1 VGVAGRIRDEDVAAV
16 RERSPIADVVA
27 EYVQLRGAGGGSM
40 KGLCPFHEEKTASFQ
55 VTPARGL
62 WYCFG
67 CAEGGDVFGFI
78 QKIEHIGFGEAV
90 ERLARR
96 ANVELRYD
104 EGSAAPR
111 SQSGQRT
118 RLVEAHK
125 VAADYYAEQ
134 LGTAEASVAREF
146 LAQRGFDQAAA
157 EHFGVGYAPKGW
169 DALLKHL
176 RGRGYSDAD
185 LITAGLARPGQRG
198 PIDHFRGRLLWP
210 IRDTSGDVIG
220 FGARRLF
227 DDDRNEAKYV
237 NTPETPL
244 YKKSTVLYGVDLAR
258 KEIAK
263 RRQAVVVEGYTD
275 VMACHLAGV
284 TTAVAS
290 CGTAFGAEHVK
301 VLRRFLMD
309 QDEFRGEVIYT
320 FDGDAAGQKAALKAY
335 DLDEKFVT
343 QTFVAVEPRGLDP
356 CDLRVQHGDAA
367 VRELVARRVPLFEYA
382 IRAALAD
389 VDLSVPEGRARG
401 LDKAIPIVA
410 RIRDVALRDDYARQ
424 LAGWVG
430 VPDPNEVVARLRERS
445 GGGGVPAQRARS
457 AASRA
462 QDDRALSVE
471 REALKLALQ
480 RPDLIAIRFDE
491 LGEDVFTSPEHRA
504 MQEAVAGA
512 GGTKSAPEGEAW
524 TDAVLAAAADDAVR
538 NLVLALSVEPPRW
551 SPGGE
556 SRYAT
561 AVLARLEELQ
571 VTREVAELKG
581 RLQRVNP
588 LEEEQLYNQL
598 FGRLVALEQRAR
610 ALREEAAGTL

>member
-1 VGVAGRIRDEDVAAV
+1 MAGRIRDEDVAAV
-16 RERSPIADVVA
+16 RERSPISEVVA

-78 QKIEHIGFGEAV
+78 QKIEHIGFSEAV

-104 EGSAAPR
+104 EGSSAPR
-111 SQSGQRT
+111 SQTGQRT

-125 VAADYYAEQ
+125 AAAQYYAEQ
-134 LGTAEASVAREF
+134 LASAEASTAREF
-146 LAQRGFDQAAA
+146 LASRGFDQTAA

-176 RGRGYSDAD
+176 RARGFTDAD
-185 LITAGLARPGQRG
+185 LITSGLARAGQRG

-220 FGARRLF
+220 FGARRLY

-389 VDLSVPEGRARG
+389 VDLSVPEGRARA
-401 LDKAIPIVA
+401 LDKAIPIVG
-410 RIRDVALRDDYARQ
+410 RIRDVSLRDDYARQ

-430 VPDPNEVVARLRERS
+430 VPDPNEVVARLRERA
-445 GGGGVPAQRARS
+445 GGVPPQRGRSNAERAR
-457 AASRA
+457 
-462 QDDRALSVE
+462 DDRAVSVE

-480 RPDLIAIRFDE
+480 RPDLVDIRFDE
-491 LGEDVFTSPEHRA
+491 LGEEVFTAPEHRA
-504 MQEAVAGA
+504 AQAAIDGA
-512 GGTKSAPEGEAW
+512 GGAKSAPEGEAW
-524 TDAVLAAAADDAVR
+524 TEAVLAAASDDAVR
-538 NLVLALSVEPPRW
+538 NLVLALSVEPPLW

-561 AVLARLEELQ
+561 AVLARLEELHA
-571 VTREVAELKG
+571 TREVTELKG

-588 LEEEQLYNQL
+588 VDEEQLYNQL
-598 FGRLVALEQRAR
+598 FGRLVALEQQAR